1 MSDQTVFGQTDALAL
16 DVAAWVTNHAADF
29 CLPVAAE
36 RRFVRQ
42 DELKDIPQASMPVSV
57 DVFPAS
63 EHGKRQGASVAFAGE
78 YAFHLYLQQQVAGSP
93 DEEESRC
100 GLLAQLRSQ
109 IIEGLKR
116 TQFNLTT
123 AVHPVQSVIMI
134 EFKSADAKGLYDLER
149 LLQQHVFES
158 DTILI
163 FKAGV

>member
-16 DVAAWVTNHAADF
+16 DVAAWLTSQADTF

-42 DELKDIPQASMPVSV
+42 DELKNIPQSDMPVSV
-57 DVFPAS
+57 DVFPDA

-78 YAFHLYLQQQVAGSP
+78 YIVHLYLQQQVAGSG

-100 GLLAQLRSQ
+100 ALLAQLRSQ

-116 TQFNLTT
+116 TQFDLTT

-149 LLQQHVFES
+149 LLQKHVFES